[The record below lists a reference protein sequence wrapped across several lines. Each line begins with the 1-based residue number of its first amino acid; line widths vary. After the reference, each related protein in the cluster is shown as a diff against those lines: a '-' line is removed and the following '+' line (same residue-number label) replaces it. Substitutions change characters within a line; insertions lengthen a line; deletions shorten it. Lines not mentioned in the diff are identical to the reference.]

1 MKKYCLRFLAKR
13 LTEIEKNEMMTL
25 FINGQ
30 GLDFL
35 MNKFEVSKLTIIRN
49 LKKLLGENEYKNFLN
64 KNLKSN
70 KKKNSKVKVNKQNDI
85 RRNNSYSNIKEDKSS
100 FDSDIKDSSLEQP
113 FIEITPLIQE
123 ISSDMQKDLSS
134 IPISSMCF
142 PKILYM
148 TVDKNFELEIKL
160 LKDYLDWNFLPQEDL
175 SRKTIEVFL
184 DIKEAKIKCNKDQ
197 KVIKIPNTKVF
208 QIVNHILLSKG
219 ISRIVC
225 GNNLVAL

>member
-1 MKKYCLRFLAKR
+1 MAKR
-13 LTEIEKNEMMTL
+13 LTEIEKNEIKTL
-25 FINGQ
+25 FINGD
-30 GLDFL
+30 GLDSL
-35 MNKFEVSKLTIIRN
+35 MNKFEVSKLTITRN

-64 KNLKSN
+64 KNIKSF
-70 KKKNSKVKVNKQNDI
+70 KKKNSKVKINIQKDI
-85 RRNNSYSNIKEDKSS
+85 SPKNSNSNVKELRSS
-100 FDSDIKDSSLEQP
+100 FDGDIADSYIDQP
-113 FIEITPLIQE
+113 LIEITPLIQE

-134 IPISSMCF
+134 IPISSMSF

-148 TVDKNFELEIKL
+148 TVDKNFELEIKP
-160 LKDYLDWNFLPQEDL
+160 LKDFLDWNFLPQDDL
-175 SRKTIEVFL
+175 KRKTIEVFL

-197 KVIKIPNTKVF
+197 KVIKIPNTNVF

>member
-1 MKKYCLRFLAKR
+1 MAKR
-13 LTEIEKNEMMTL
+13 LTEIEKNEIKTL
-25 FINGQ
+25 FTNGE

-64 KNLKSN
+64 KNLKSI
-70 KKKNSKVKVNKQNDI
+70 KKKNSKVKINIQKDI
-85 RRNNSYSNIKEDKSS
+85 SPKNSNSNVKELRSS
-100 FDSDIKDSSLEQP
+100 FDGDIADSYIDQP
-113 FIEITPLIQE
+113 LIEITPLIQE

-134 IPISSMCF
+134 IPISSMSF

-148 TVDKNFELEIKL
+148 TVDKNFELEIKP
-160 LKDYLDWNFLPQEDL
+160 LKDFLDWNFLPQDDL
-175 SRKTIEVFL
+175 KRKTIEVFL

-197 KVIKIPNTKVF
+197 KVIKIPNTNVF

>member
-1 MKKYCLRFLAKR
+1 MAKR
-13 LTEIEKNEMMTL
+13 LTEIEKNEIKTL
-25 FINGQ
+25 FINGD
-30 GLDFL
+30 GLDSL
-35 MNKFEVSKLTIIRN
+35 MNKFQVSKLTITRN

-64 KNLKSN
+64 KNIKSI
-70 KKKNSKVKVNKQNDI
+70 KKKNSKLKINIQKDI
-85 RRNNSYSNIKEDKSS
+85 SPKNTNSNIKKVRSS
-100 FDSDIKDSSLEQP
+100 FDGNIEDSYIDQP
-113 FIEITPLIQE
+113 LIEITPLIQE
-123 ISSDMQKDLSS
+123 ISSDIQKDLSS

-148 TVDKNFELEIKL
+148 TVDKNFELEIKP
-160 LKDYLDWNFLPQEDL
+160 LKDFLDWNFLPQDDL
-175 SRKTIEVFL
+175 KRKTIEVFL

-197 KVIKIPNTKVF
+197 KVIKIPNTNVF